1 MRQRALLLH
10 FSREKTAA
18 REGEHWLGT
27 VPGLNNA
34 FSLRQ
39 IRYLDRFPGC
49 LVASGASSYGIKA
62 TRDPDRPARR
72 NSVRKISAI
81 GCTVFLFSVLAEA
94 QIPTGGNVFFGYSY
108 SRGNAF
114 TRNFAPPP
122 TPANPSINMNG
133 WAASVEGKYLPW
145 IGVVADFDWHYG
157 SRGVNQCT
165 PPGCT
170 STTPFRLNA

>member
-1 MRQRALLLH
+1 M
-10 FSREKTAA
+10 
-18 REGEHWLGT
+18 
-27 VPGLNNA
+27 
-34 FSLRQ
+34 
-39 IRYLDRFPGC
+39 
-49 LVASGASSYGIKA
+49 
-62 TRDPDRPARR
+62 
-72 NSVRKISAI
+72 RKISAI

-157 SRGVNQCT
+157 SRGVPQC
-165 PPGCT
+165 
-170 STTPFRLNA
+170 AY